1 MRTVAIIPARG
12 GSKRLKGKNI
22 YPLLGKPLL
31 VYTIDALQ
39 ACDFVDEIFVSSDDE
54 DILEVGRQAGA
65 TALKRPAELADD
77 KTPKIVAIRQAVED
91 PLVEARGVVENVI
104 VAQANSPELTAAHF
118 QTGHDL
124 MVQYGLWEVM
134 SADENGVQ
142 NAAFRIVKK
151 HALYNTFLSA
161 HCGFVVANNLDVH
174 TLEDIQTLEN
184 NPEFVAR
191 FATS

>member
-31 VYTIDALQ
+31 VYTIEALQ
-39 ACDFVDEIFVSSDDE
+39 ACDFVDEIFVSSDD
-54 DILEVGRQAGA
+54 DTILEVGRAAGA
-65 TALKRPAELADD
+65 TALKRPADLADD
-77 KTPKIVAIRQAVED
+77 NTPKIVAIRQAVED
-91 PLVEARGVVENVI
+91 PLVEAAGPVENII

-118 QTGHDL
+118 KKGHDL
-124 MVQYGLWEVM
+124 MVGHGLWEVM

-191 FATS
+191 FASS